1 MSKGSLAR
9 VAKRSARGAARSR
22 LGRALSV
29 CLAQARLALV
39 LAQARARRM
48 GGHMSCSRVHA
59 SAGADQEPQAAGA
72 GPTEGGGAPSSGSA
86 TGPVPSQ
93 QPPALPHPAR
103 RVALRRL
110 VPAADVDGD
119 GDAGAAARARA
130 PAPPPAERAGAIAT
144 AARDGATVDA
154 EEEEENL
161 DDDEPVCYICL
172 GGATAD
178 EPLVSPCGCP
188 RRTHSRCYKRWQMY
202 SSGRR
207 EETHC
212 RFCDQQ
218 LPDWRAFDHND
229 APQPRQGASSPA
241 GTGADDGEALGAPAA
256 AAPPAAPK
264 TVSLDITYEGRCYC
278 VTAREGDQEGFVRT
292 VRETF
297 GIPLHTAV
305 DLRFDRIP
313 DPFEDNSTLQFAG
326 TEHFATAM
334 ACITNAQHRGQRD
347 A

>member
-9 VAKRSARGAARSR
+9 IAKRSARAAARSR
-22 LGRALSV
+22 LGRALGG
-29 CLAQARLALV
+29 CLAQARLALA
-39 LAQARARRM
+39 LAQARARCM

-59 SAGADQEPQAAGA
+59 SAGADHEPQEAGA
-72 GPTEGGGAPSSGSA
+72 GPTEGGGAPSGSA
-86 TGPVPSQ
+86 T
-93 QPPALPHPAR
+93 
-103 RVALRRL
+103 
-110 VPAADVDGD
+110 
-119 GDAGAAARARA
+119 
-130 PAPPPAERAGAIAT
+130 AERAGAIAT
-144 AARDGATVDA
+144 AARDDATVDV

-229 APQPRQGASSPA
+229 APPPRQGASSPA
-241 GTGADDGEALGAPAA
+241 GTGADDGGALGAPAA